1 MSIPTYVSLSL
12 AMAVRM
18 SVKGYCRVGMK
29 ESESEDY
36 LS

>member
-1 MSIPTYVSLSL
+1 MSIPTYVYLSL
-12 AMAVRM
+12 AIAVRT

-29 ESESEDY
+29 ESKSEDY